1 MNNQID
7 IRPDQMKI
15 VRKVLRSHLPKDA
28 NVWVFGSRASRTTK
42 ASSDLDLAIEGDSQ
56 IDLEVMGAL
65 EEAWEASD
73 LPYTVDIVDLKK
85 VSVRFRNIV
94 NSQKVPLTLA

>member
-7 IRPDQMKI
+7 IRPDHMEI
-15 VRKVLRSHLPKDA
+15 VQKVLRSHLPKDA
-28 NVWVFGSRASRTTK
+28 NVWVFGSRASPTTK

-56 IDLEVMGAL
+56 IDLEVMGAF
-65 EEAWEASD
+65 EEAWGASD
-73 LPYTVDIVDLKK
+73 LPYTVDIVDLKR

-94 NSQKVPLTLA
+94 NSQKVPLNMA